1 MLQLEQKWSKEM
13 SFGQLCRN
21 LCKPMQE
28 GMIKGRL
35 GGWVTVHAKVTTG
48 SPRFTMFSPPAVH
61 REHSLVGVGFL
72 HQWCPSKST
81 ESANEEKSK
90 TYCILT
96 PWDKRPPLAEFMFQ
110 SISLEKVDWEDM
122 CQLILTFKCVS
133 SADTDLNSQILFFLQ
148 LRLGM
153 IYKVNLLTNSCFDDN
168 DKTIADQNFVNQL
181 GFLEHRLL
189 TWKFSAQ
196 KF

>member
-1 MLQLEQKWSKEM
+1 
-13 SFGQLCRN
+13 
-21 LCKPMQE
+21 
-28 GMIKGRL
+28 
-35 GGWVTVHAKVTTG
+35 
-48 SPRFTMFSPPAVH
+48 
-61 REHSLVGVGFL
+61 
-72 HQWCPSKST
+72 
-81 ESANEEKSK
+81 
-90 TYCILT
+90 
-96 PWDKRPPLAEFMFQ
+96 MFQ

-153 IYKVNLLTNSCFDDN
+153 IYKVNLLTKSCFDDN

-189 TWKFSAQ
+189 T
-196 KF
+196 